1 MAHSAQAKKRIR
13 QSEQRRS
20 VNRSRKSE
28 IRTLTR
34 RLFGL
39 VEQKDAAAA
48 SVLLRDITSKLDKA
62 ARKNLYH
69 KNNVARKKSHLAA
82 LVNRLGS

>member
-62 ARKNLYH
+62 ARK
-69 KNNVARKKSHLAA
+69 SAA
-82 LVNRLGS
+82 YDG

>member
-34 RLFGL
+34 RLLGL
-39 VEQKDAAAA
+39 VEQKAEALRRAREAAEVAA
-48 SVLLRDITSKLDKA
+48 E
-62 ARKNLYH
+62 
-69 KNNVARKKSHLAA
+69 
-82 LVNRLGS
+82 